1 MRLHLLT
8 AVALSFACSL
18 AASETDES
26 AESKAE
32 QEARVKANLAQ
43 HAERRATKDAAKD
56 ESRPEAEP
64 AAETAPSDEADGEPT
79 MLLPEF
85 RVSSS
90 RISELDIEIK
100 KLNKEIE
107 RAKKKLKPSE
117 LDESLNSD
125 DAPKILSI
133 LGGKTASQRKS
144 IAAERVHMM
153 ETERDILEAMKHVRT
168 KKEEAELKEQL
179 NTFKTMRRQLD
190 EELR

>member
-1 MRLHLLT
+1 MRLPILSV
-8 AVALSFACSL
+8 VALSFACSL
-18 AASETDES
+18 AASEPDES
-26 AESKAE
+26 AEAKAE

-43 HAERRATKDAAKD
+43 HAERRASKDSAKD

-64 AAETAPSDEADGEPT
+64 KAARSEEADGDPT

-133 LGGKTASQRKS
+133 FGGKTATQRKS
-144 IAAERVHMM
+144 IAAERVHLM

-168 KKEEAELKEQL
+168 KKEETELKEQL